1 MSSDQGPGD
10 ARRLNLDWS
19 GVAPPYLGD
28 TPPSLTICHLVVD
41 MGHGSLTT
49 RRLAMAPPWPD
60 PRGSMAFENFQE
72 ASGRLLTM
80 SF

>member
-1 MSSDQGPGD
+1 M
-10 ARRLNLDWS
+10 
-19 GVAPPYLGD
+19 
-28 TPPSLTICHLVVD
+28 PPSLTICHRHCR
-41 MGHGSLTT
+41 GHGSWINELTT